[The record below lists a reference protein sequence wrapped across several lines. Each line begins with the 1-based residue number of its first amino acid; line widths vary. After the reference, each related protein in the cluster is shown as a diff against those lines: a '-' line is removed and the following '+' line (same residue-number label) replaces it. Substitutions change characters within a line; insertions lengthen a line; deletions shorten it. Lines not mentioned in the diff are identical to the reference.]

1 LVFCNTIAEFFEFR
15 RGWYREGH
23 VRALV
28 LEYYVLLRSIVRAKP
43 HLRKC
48 LCRCRHCR
56 IFFLTDP
63 RNAGRHDLGCPFGC
77 KKEHRRR
84 ESIRRSTEYYQGE
97 EGRKYKRRQNQRQRG
112 QVKILD
118 PNPSKPSRAAPSP
131 KTPCPVE
138 VAEALPAAKDPELV
152 EQVRAVV
159 CLIEE
164 RAVRLEE
171 IWQMLLGVLSQRS
184 MGRRR
189 KIDHVVA
196 WLHAN
201 PP

>member
-1 LVFCNTIAEFFEFR
+1 
-15 RGWYREGH
+15 
-23 VRALV
+23 
-28 LEYYVLLRSIVRAKP
+28 VLLRSILRSKP

-48 LCRCRHCR
+48 LCRCRHCP

-63 RNAGRHDLGCPFGC
+63 RNAGRHDLGCRFGC

-84 ESIRRSTEYYQGE
+84 ESIRRSTVYYQGE
-97 EGRKYKRRQNQRQRG
+97 QGREYKRRQNQRQRK
-112 QVKILD
+112 QVEILD
-118 PNPSKPSRAAPSP
+118 PQPAKPSDASPSP
-131 KTPCPVE
+131 KTPCPAE

-152 EQVRAVV
+152 EHVRAVV
-159 CLIEE
+159 SLIEE
-164 RAVRLEE
+164 RPVALEE
-171 IWQMLLGVLSQRS
+171 IWQMLLRVLSQRS

-196 WLHAN
+196 WLRAN